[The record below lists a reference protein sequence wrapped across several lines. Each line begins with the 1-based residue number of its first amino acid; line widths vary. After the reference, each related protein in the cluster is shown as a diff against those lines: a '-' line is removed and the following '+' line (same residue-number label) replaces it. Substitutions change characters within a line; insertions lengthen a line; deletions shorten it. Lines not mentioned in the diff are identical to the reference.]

1 MIQTDFVNRTRFK
14 LDGRV
19 IVDPVNWN
27 DSDKEYARN
36 ETYFGL
42 VATFSNNLIF
52 VKNGSDYI
60 TFVKKTYGINKDIVI
75 TKEEMNPKTDIW
87 ELVYTGYLDLSTYSL
102 ENNQVSVKINSGG
115 LQKLLKARESE
126 QVEISRGIS
135 IDGVAITDPI
145 PEITVSL
152 KNKAIQIKSFWKSE
166 KTTTDNYLEMSDTST
181 DGNTGARSA
190 GIPFPIITNAEG
202 SVDQA
207 ISYGSYVNER
217 GHDYGI
223 SKGTSGQ
230 MLYANAETVY
240 NLTSFSIKNLS
251 FKFDL
256 VKNDRIDTCRIKV
269 FLAKFT
275 NGVAYDIGAKTLL
288 YEMPSRSV
296 MQANNGKTINV
307 PDYISTSPIVL
318 QIGES
323 LGLIAE
329 MTYDFTNQTNASRLF
344 IKMSEITG
352 EISSASETNAPDSL
366 MTAYLYKDLLKQV
379 VKIDTNDNDS
389 FKSSYLENKLIGVS
403 HGINVRQF
411 PKDAEYYKPLSTS
424 FKDAFNSY
432 DSIEP
437 IGMGI
442 EIIDGKEKVVIEN
455 IEYFFDRNI
464 TVRIGQV
471 SNVKR
476 YVATEFYYSSAI
488 FGSEKGGD
496 YEEANG
502 LDEFNTQTT
511 YTTSNTRLTK
521 IYEKIAKYRKDGTGK
536 ELARRRPYST
546 YATTDT
552 TYDNDIFM
560 LDLKPGSYGQYEE
573 KGAEQYASVTG
584 IYSPETSNGFY
595 FSAKSSL
602 LHHGKFIH
610 GGLELQ
616 PNESI
621 RFGSSKYNSDL
632 ALNGIGER
640 DPVLNKDL
648 DKKLF
653 TPDWIEFN
661 YKCDFDLIKQIRG
674 KTVIAGKEVLNFY
687 GLVEFTNEIGSKE
700 TGFLFNLKPN
710 GEGEWKLLSA

>member
-1 MIQTDFVNRTRFK
+1 MVKVDFVNRTRIK
-14 LDGRV
+14 LDGRTV
-19 IVDPVNWN
+19 VDPINYD
-27 DSDKEYARN
+27 DSDMEYARN
-36 ETYFGL
+36 ETYYGV
-42 VATFSNNLIF
+42 VASFSNNLIF
-52 VKNGSDYI
+52 VKNGADYI
-60 TFVKKTYGINKDIVI
+60 TFVKKTYGINKDIII

-115 LQKLLKARESE
+115 LQKLLKSRESE

-135 IDGVAITDPI
+135 IDGKTIDSAI
-145 PEITVSL
+145 PEVQVSL
-152 KNKAIQIKSFWKSE
+152 KTKAIQIKSFWKSE
-166 KTTTDNYLEMSDTST
+166 KTTTDNYLIMEDSSN

-190 GIPFPIITNAEG
+190 GIPFPIINNSAG
-202 SVDQA
+202 ADQA
-207 ISYGSYVNER
+207 ILYGANVNER
-217 GHDYGI
+217 GHDDGI
-223 SKGTSGQ
+223 HQGTTGQ
-230 MLYANAETVY
+230 MLYANVEEEY
-240 NLTSFSIKNLS
+240 NITNLSIKGLT

-256 VKNDRIDTCRIKV
+256 IKNDRIDTARIKV
-269 FLAKFT
+269 FLAKYT
-275 NGVAYDIGAKTLL
+275 NGANYDIGAKTLL
-288 YEMPSRSV
+288 YQMPNNSS
-296 MQANNGKTINV
+296 MIANNGKTITV
-307 PDYISTSPIVL
+307 PDFTGSFNL
-318 QIGES
+318 QTGES

-329 MTYDFTNQTNASRLF
+329 MTYDFKNQSNASRLTV
-344 IKMSEITG
+344 KMSEVTG
-352 EISSASETNAPDSL
+352 EITSAREATAPNSL

-379 VKIDTNDNDS
+379 IKIDTNDNDS
-389 FKSSYLENKLIGVS
+389 FKSSYLENKLIAVS
-403 HGINVRQF
+403 HGFNVRQF
-411 PKDAEYYKPLSTS
+411 PKDAEYYKPLTTS

-432 DSIEP
+432 DSVEP

-442 EIIDGKEKVVIEN
+442 EIIDGKEKVVIED
-455 IEYFFDRNI
+455 IDYFFNRNVTI
-464 TVRIGQV
+464 RIGQV

-521 IYEKIAKYRKDGTGK
+521 LYEKIAKYRKDGTGK

-602 LHHGKFIH
+602 LRHGKFIH

-640 DPVLNKDL
+640 DHVLNKDL
-648 DKKLF
+648 NRKLF
-653 TPDWIEFN
+653 TPDWIEFE
-661 YKCDFDLIKQIRG
+661 YKVNFELVKQLRG

-687 GLVEFTNEIGSKE
+687 GLVEFINEAGNYE

>member
-1 MIQTDFVNRTRFK
+1 MIQTDFVNRTRYK
-14 LDGRV
+14 LDGRL
-19 IVDPVNWN
+19 IVDPIGWQ
-27 DSDKEYARN
+27 DSDMELARN
-36 ETYFGL
+36 ETYFGV

-52 VKNGSDYI
+52 VKNGADYI
-60 TFVKKTYGINKDIVI
+60 TYVKKTYGINKDIVI

-87 ELVYTGYLDLSTYSL
+87 ELVYTGFLDLSTYSL
-102 ENNQVSVKINSGG
+102 EKKQVSIKINSGG

-135 IDGVAITDPI
+135 IDGVEITEPI
-145 PEITVSL
+145 PEIQVSL

-181 DGNTGARSA
+181 DGNVGARSA
-190 GIPFPIITNAEG
+190 GIPMPIITNAEG

-223 SKGTSGQ
+223 SRGASGQ

-256 VKNDRIDTCRIKV
+256 VKADRIDTARIKV

-275 NGVAYDIGAKTLL
+275 NGVAYDIGDKTLL
-288 YEMPSRSV
+288 YQMPNLASMV
-296 MQANNGKTINV
+296 ANNSKTITV
-307 PDYISTSPIVL
+307 PDYAISTPIVL

-329 MTYDFTNQTNASRLF
+329 MTYDFKNQLNPSRLF
-344 IKMSEITG
+344 VKMSEITG
-352 EISSASETNAPDSL
+352 EITSASETNAPNSL

-389 FKSSYLENKLIGVS
+389 FKSDYLEGRLIGAS

-411 PKDAEYYKPLSTS
+411 PKDAEYYKPLTTS
-424 FKDAFNSY
+424 FKDCFNSY

-442 EIIDGKEKVVIEN
+442 EIIDGKEKVVVEN
-455 IEYFFDRNI
+455 IEYFFNRNI

-476 YVATEFYYSSAI
+476 TVATEFYYSSAI

-511 YTTSNTRLTK
+511 YTTSITRLTK

-536 ELARRRPYST
+536 ELARRKPYAT
-546 YATTDT
+546 FATTDT
-552 TYDNDIFM
+552 PYDNDIWM
-560 LDLKPGSYGQYEE
+560 LDLKTGSYGQYEE
-573 KGAEQYASVTG
+573 KGAEQYTSVTG
-584 IYSPETSNGFY
+584 IYSPETSNSFY
-595 FSAKSSL
+595 FSGKSSL
-602 LHHGKFIH
+602 LRHGKMLSPS
-610 GGLELQ
+610 LELQ
-616 PNESI
+616 PNKSI

-632 ALNGIGER
+632 HLNGIGER

-648 DKKLF
+648 DRKLF

-661 YKCDFDLIKQIRG
+661 YKCDFELMKQLNSKSVFTG
-674 KTVIAGKEVLNFY
+674 TEVLNFY
-687 GLVEFTNEIGSKE
+687 GLIEFINESGEKE

-710 GEGEWKLLSA
+710 GEGNWKLLKS